1 ISMRYSLLSQFHGTL
16 LGAVLGDCFARG
28 DKLRDRGD
36 GSVVKNEEI
45 ADKSVEKY
53 PLEKSRVLFL
63 STESIITCRGF
74 YRKHWRESINKVN
87 REEISLSEG
96 IWQILPIIIF
106 YHENEIKLTEILQEI
121 ISDSEGEEKDNPNPI
136 SLGEGKIGLLGIG
149 YTIAQLLKQ
158 PKELSN
164 LIPQTIDYL
173 NSDCLLVELLE
184 LVQNLIKQGAS
195 LENAR
200 HELGQ
205 KVKVSPA
212 IVAREGKGINR
223 EKRLIHHIAL
233 GMYCF
238 LSSPQDFRLAV
249 TRAIPTRGE
258 DSLMTTLTGIF
269 GGSYNSSIS
278 IPVEWYSLL
287 NSISHEEKIREL
299 ARNLYAIW
307 SGRNDPQ
314 EQLSPHCLNVIPG
327 IYRD

>member
-1 ISMRYSLLSQFHGTL
+1 MRYSLLSQFHGTL
-16 LGAVLGDCFARG
+16 LGAVLGDCLGRG
-28 DKLRDRGD
+28 DKLTDR
-36 GSVVKNEEI
+36 SIVKDEEI
-45 ADKSVEKY
+45 AEKSVEEY
-53 PLEKSRVLFL
+53 PLEEARVLFL

-74 YRKHWRESINKVN
+74 YRKHWRESINKVD

-96 IWQILPIIIF
+96 ILRILPIIMF
-106 YHENEIKLTEILQEI
+106 YHENETKLREILQEI
-121 ISDSEGEEKDNPNPI
+121 ISDSEREEKDNPNPI

-164 LIPQTIDYL
+164 LIPQTIAYL
-173 NSDCLLVELLE
+173 NTDCFLVELLE

-195 LENAR
+195 LE
-200 HELGQ
+200 
-205 KVKVSPA
+205 KVRNEVGGKLKGFPGN
-212 IVAREGKGINR
+212 VAREEKRINV
-223 EKRLIHHIAL
+223 EKRLIHAIAL

-249 TRAIPTRGE
+249 TRAISTGGE
-258 DSLMTTLTGIF
+258 DTLMTTLTGIF

-287 NSISHEEKIREL
+287 NSMRSEEKIRQL

-307 SGRNDPQ
+307 SGINDPQ
-314 EQLSPHCLNVIPG
+314 EQLSPYCVNVIPST
-327 IYRD
+327 YRD